1 MQVTRS
7 KIAFDK
13 SKILIWQI
21 PPIQKLL
28 MIDVTPMEFNMK
40 PESGTLSFSG
50 SMWQGCKSSK
60 IEKAKHENVGITIHL
75 LDTSV
80 SVYFEYIQYNLVS
93 CDCSWDFLTERET
106 QKVGCSESG

>member
-40 PESGTLSFSG
+40 PENGTLSFSG
-50 SMWQGCKSSK
+50 SMWHFGGLKSK

-80 SVYFEYIQYNLVS
+80 SMYFEYNLVS
-93 CDCSWDFLTERET
+93 CDCSWDFHPTSWLFR
-106 QKVGCSESG
+106 VLS